1 MQRSGRCSKRSR
13 RILDAGDCLAFD
25 AAGYASLAPA
35 GAKAASAKAA
45 STTVIEPEP
54 EPEPRAGW
62 RALLSEWRAWLAR
75 RRSAAS

>member
-1 MQRSGRCSKRSR
+1 MQRSGRCSRRSR

-35 GAKAASAKAA
+35 GAKAA

-62 RALLSEWRAWLAR
+62 RALLSEWRAWLTR

>member
-1 MQRSGRCSKRSR
+1 MQRSGRCSRRSR

-45 STTVIEPEP
+45 STAVIKP